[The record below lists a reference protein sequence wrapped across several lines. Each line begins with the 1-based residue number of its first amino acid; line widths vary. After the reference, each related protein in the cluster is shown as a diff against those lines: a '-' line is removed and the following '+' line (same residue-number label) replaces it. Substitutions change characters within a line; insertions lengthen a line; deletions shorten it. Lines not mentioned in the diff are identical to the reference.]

1 MNKKDQMTVEN
12 FVSTGMELE
21 TLYTCFPDFSKE
33 EIAEIYNN
41 YKENQSEDAEGHT
54 MSINCSQYVIYVYG
68 LLYFSFDCIIPN
80 IMCFKGV

>member
-54 MSINCSQYVIYVYG
+54 MSINCS
-68 LLYFSFDCIIPN
+68 
-80 IMCFKGV
+80 

>member
-21 TLYTCFPDFSKE
+21 TLYSCFPDFSKE

-41 YKENQSEDAEGHT
+41 YNGKQPSDADGHT
-54 MSINCSQYVIYVYG
+54 MSINCS
-68 LLYFSFDCIIPN
+68 
-80 IMCFKGV
+80 

>member
-1 MNKKDQMTVEN
+1 MEELGVVMNKKDQITVEN

-41 YKENQSEDAEGHT
+41 YKDNQPVDVDGHT
-54 MSINCSQYVIYVYG
+54 MSINCS
-68 LLYFSFDCIIPN
+68 
-80 IMCFKGV
+80 